1 MTVNELIEKLK
12 EYGDEKDRDIA
23 VVRIVNQDG
32 AVLEDNLGAFDVKFG
47 IRSVDIPIVAFTS
60 SSGSPCTDDWDDWED
75 DEGDWDE
82 VDNEDDPDEIP
93 EQE

>member
-12 EYGDEKDRDIA
+12 EYGDEKERDLA

-32 AVLEDNLGAFDVKFG
+32 AVLEDNIDAFDVKFG
-47 IRSVDIPIVAFTS
+47 IRSVDIPIVAFTT
-60 SSGSPCTDDWDDWED
+60 SGSPCTDDWNDDD
-75 DEGDWDE
+75 DEDWDE
-82 VDNEDDPDEIP
+82 VDDEDAIEEIP